1 MNDLE
6 KNDRFI
12 IERPNFP
19 EDFKNDLFFTKRMIF
34 SNKLSN
40 KKDTFYCK
48 NDFIERT
55 ILLNDR
61 SARK

>member
-19 EDFKNDLFFTKRMIF
+19 EDFKNDLFLQ
-34 SNKLSN
+34 N
-40 KKDTFYCK
+40 
-48 NDFIERT
+48 E
-55 ILLNDR
+55 
-61 SARK
+61 